1 MTSAGV
7 ARAQSSPRISF
18 RVTILMFAGVLAA
31 QSAWLLLAE
40 FSRPRLHGL
49 PTDAASAAVAARDR
63 DRAHWVASIAAIRGD
78 LWALSAF
85 TYADLAIGETSAEIR
100 ARDSQ
105 VAQMR
110 ASIDRALDNAPAQ
123 SNVWLLRTGLA
134 LRYASEHLDPLEA
147 LRMAYYT
154 GPSELTVVPL
164 RLRLAAQ
171 TDRFGDVEIREF
183 AIRDIRMLLATRRY
197 EALAAA
203 DRAASNAGR
212 QFIEHAVRDIDPS
225 ALEKIGP
232 VSPSTQLLP
241 N

>member
-7 ARAQSSPRISF
+7 ARAQSSPRTFF
-18 RVTILMFAGVLAA
+18 RVTILMFAVLLAA
-31 QSAWLLLAE
+31 QCAWLLLAE
-40 FSRPRLHGL
+40 FSRPRFNGL

-63 DRAHWVASIAAIRGD
+63 DRAHRVASIAAIRGD

-85 TYADLAIGETSAEIR
+85 TYADLVLSENSAGAS
-100 ARDSQ
+100 ARDPAVTQ
-105 VAQMR
+105 LR
-110 ASIDRALDNAPAQ
+110 ASIDHALDNAPAQ
-123 SNVWLLRTGLA
+123 SSIWLLRTGFA

-154 GPSELTVVPL
+154 GPSELTIVPL

-183 AIRDIRMLLATRRY
+183 AIRDIRMLLATKQY
-197 EALAAA
+197 DALAAA
-203 DRAASNAGR
+203 DGIASNAGK
-212 QFIEHAVRDIDPS
+212 QFIEHAVHDIDPS
-225 ALEKIGP
+225 ALEKIAP
-232 VSPSTQLLP
+232 VKPSTQLLP